1 MNSQQISWSSSQP
14 LTQAEFARQAGYA
27 KSYVTALKHAGRLV
41 LTEDGRV
48 DPVASVERIE
58 ATRDP
63 NRDDLQARRAS
74 RMAALQAPAAS
85 VQATAHADAAPPAE
99 NPPAAP
105 ACAPA
110 DRSEVGRSYQ
120 EARALKERYAAL
132 SARLEYE
139 RAAGIMIE
147 RAAVAEAVADVVI
160 ALRQTLE
167 QLPHRVAPELVGCD
181 LDTIRVRIK
190 REVSAALADLARQM
204 RERLQQIAGAEDVA
218 A

>member
-1 MNSQQISWSSSQP
+1 MTAI
-14 LTQAEFARQAGYA
+14 TQAEFARQAGYA

-41 LTEDGRV
+41 LTDDGRV
-48 DPVASVERIE
+48 DPVASIARIE

-63 NRDDLQARRAS
+63 NRDDIAARRAS
-74 RMAALQAPAAS
+74 RRAALQAPAAP
-85 VQATAHADAAPPAE
+85 ATEPANADGAAPKEKPAVV
-99 NPPAAP
+99 AAG
-105 ACAPA
+105 ASA